1 MSARRCSPGGKQFV
15 SSGGVASGAT
25 VFAFSLQT
33 ILSSGTA
40 IGTILSNGQEEVSAG
55 GTAIDTTLVLGGKE
69 YVSAGGTDFGALISD
84 TAYDQAYQYVYG
96 LDHLQSAGQNGAAR
110 HGWEI
115 VSGSGFDSGAR
126 ISGGEQ
132 DVYGSPAASP
142 SLRARRSCIPAAP
155 RSPRPSPAAAGRSS
169 AAAASTAAHGSAG
182 ASRTSTAWRAAPFCP
197 ADCRWSR
204 PAARQAAPP

>member
-1 MSARRCSPGGKQFV
+1 MVEAGGTASGTIVNFSGTEQVFGRDVGATLLAGGKQFV

-96 LDHLQSAGQNGAAR
+96 VASGVNVFAGSQ
-110 HGWEI
+110 
-115 VSGSGFDSGAR
+115 VVY
-126 ISGGEQ
+126 SGGTALATT
-132 DVYGSPAASP
+132 V
-142 SLRARRSCIPAAP
+142 AR
-155 RSPRPSPAAAGRSS
+155 AAGRSS